1 MSRPQLWVIAGPN
14 GAGKS
19 TLARRYLAGRVEIV
33 NPDDIA
39 QQIAP
44 DRRDDP
50 AVAGRAGRIAIERRR
65 ALLDAGQS
73 FAFETTLTGHS
84 ERAVMAEARD
94 RGFKVNLVF
103 VGIRDV
109 EQSDSRVIER
119 VKLGGHAVS
128 RSDLERR
135 YGRSMANLPAA
146 MQIAHRV
153 FVVDNTRNRSRLIL
167 SREDGRTKLVS
178 SRLPEW
184 AREAI
189 PAELRRIKARGIEL

>member
-1 MSRPQLWVIAGPN
+1 MSGPQLWVIAGPN

-19 TLARRYLAGRVEIV
+19 TLARRYLAGRTEIV

-39 QQIAP
+39 EQIAP
-44 DRRDDP
+44 DRRNDP

-84 ERAVMAEARD
+84 ERIFMAEARS

-103 VGIRDV
+103 VGISDV
-109 EQSDSRVIER
+109 VQSRSRVAAR
-119 VKLGGHAVS
+119 VKLGGHAVA
-128 RSDLERR
+128 RADLERR
-135 YGRSMANLPAA
+135 YDRSMANLPAA

-153 FVVDNTRNRSRLIL
+153 LVLDNSEERRRLIL
-167 SREDGRTKLVS
+167 SRENGRTKLVS
-178 SRLPEW
+178 RRLPEW